1 MTADRATDFSTA
13 IVGYGAVG
21 RGIHQL
27 FPSACTYD
35 EPLGIGSRDQVNSC
49 RFAFVAVPTPMSHD
63 GSADTS
69 IVEEVAGWIE
79 SDLIILRSTVP
90 VGTTDRLC
98 EATGK
103 SIIFQPEYGPAETP
117 DHPFNDLRKVRW
129 AILGGSRKDTVAV
142 ADLYKTT
149 FNADFVIQQTDART
163 AELTKYMENA
173 FLALKVTFC
182 NEFYDLAEAFGIDYN
197 ELRELWLLDPR
208 IGRSHTFVLPNSRG
222 FGGRCLPKDLSAI
235 IASAESAGLKPGLLR
250 ALRDVNA
257 EIRQRAEPAAGDA
270 SAR

>member
-1 MTADRATDFSTA
+1 MQGSAMSNDFSVA

-27 FPSACTYD
+27 FPSARTYD
-35 EPLGIGSRDQVNSC
+35 PPLGLGSKEEVNEC
-49 RFAFVAVPTPMSHD
+49 RFAFVAVPTPMALD
-63 GSADTS
+63 GSADVS
-69 IVEEVAGWIE
+69 VVEEVVSWIE
-79 SDLIILRSTVP
+79 CQHIILRSTVP
-90 VGTTDRLC
+90 VGTTDRLRST
-98 EATGK
+98 TGK

-129 AILGGSRKDTVAV
+129 VILGGERDETIAA

-149 FNADFVIQQTDART
+149 FNSDIVIQQTDAKT
-163 AELTKYMENA
+163 AELTKYMENT

-182 NEFYDLAEAFGIDYN
+182 NEFYDIAAAYGIDYN

-208 IGRSHTFVLPNSRG
+208 IGRSHTWVLPHDRG

-235 IASAESAGLKPGLLR
+235 INSAQHLGVTPRLLE
-250 ALRDVNA
+250 AVRDANQAMRERVA
-257 EIRQRAEPAAGDA
+257 PDSG
-270 SAR
+270 

>member
-1 MTADRATDFSTA
+1 MSRDFSVA

-27 FPSACTYD
+27 FPEAVTYD
-35 EPLGIGSRDQVNSC
+35 PPLNIGTPDDVNRC
-49 RFAFVAVPTPMSHD
+49 RFAFVAVPTPMAED
-63 GSADTS
+63 GSADVS
-69 IVEEVAGWIE
+69 VVEETVSWVKSE
-79 SDLIILRSTVP
+79 FIILRSTVP
-90 VGTTDRLC
+90 VGTTDRLRSQ
-98 EATGK
+98 TGK
-103 SIIFQPEYGPAETP
+103 AIVFQPEYGPAETP

-129 AILGGSRKDTVAV
+129 AILGGEREHTIPV

-149 FNADFVIQQTDART
+149 FNSDIVIQQTNAET

-182 NEFYDLAEAFGIDYN
+182 NEFYDIAAASGIDYN

-208 IGRSHTFVLPNSRG
+208 IGRSHTFVLPHNRG

-235 IASAESAGLKPGLLR
+235 IDTAHRLGLEPRLLEGVRDANSAM
-250 ALRDVNA
+250 RDGSS
-257 EIRQRAEPAAGDA
+257 EPA
-270 SAR
+270 